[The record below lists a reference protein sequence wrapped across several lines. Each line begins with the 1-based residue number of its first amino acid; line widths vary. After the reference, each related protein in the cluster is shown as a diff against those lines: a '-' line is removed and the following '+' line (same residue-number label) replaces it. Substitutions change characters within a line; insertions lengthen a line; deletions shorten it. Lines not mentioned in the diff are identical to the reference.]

1 MERFTPPFC
10 PYPSCDNHLPN
21 PLDDWP
27 GRVHVRR
34 YGRHPS
40 GLARFRCVSCKA
52 TFCEGQFDCEFRH
65 RRVGLGPLIF
75 ELFTGG
81 FSNRQIARAL
91 SCSEWLV
98 RSRLSKLSKQG
109 MLYHAQLTANL
120 KIAEPV
126 AYDGLENFAR
136 SQYEP
141 NNINHAIG
149 QQSLFIYDFNF
160 APIRRKGRMSDR
172 QKLNKEKLDQLLG
185 KIPKMAIKDS
195 SQRMF
200 EQLAERLSDSAQKLT
215 LLSDEHY
222 LYKRALEALGPNR
235 QLIDHQ
241 TVSSKA
247 PRTYKNILFA
257 VNHADLLTRQHVK
270 AFARETISFA
280 KTAAS
285 MVQKY
290 ALFMVWK
297 NYFRPQFTK
306 RHKLDPSANTHSPA
320 QKLGLVSH
328 RLKYSEVFKHKLF
341 KNHTKLSHDWS
352 LFIDN
357 QTPYQRSQVQ
367 LLTAHN

>member
-1 MERFTPPFC
+1 M
-10 PYPSCDNHLPN
+10 
-21 PLDDWP
+21 
-27 GRVHVRR
+27 
-34 YGRHPS
+34 
-40 GLARFRCVSCKA
+40 
-52 TFCEGQFDCEFRH
+52 
-65 RRVGLGPLIF
+65 
-75 ELFTGG
+75 LF
-81 FSNRQIARAL
+81 
-91 SCSEWLV
+91 
-98 RSRLSKLSKQG
+98 
-109 MLYHAQLTANL
+109 HAQLTANL
-120 KIAEPV
+120 KIAEPI

-200 EQLAERLSDSAQKLT
+200 GQLAERLSGSAQKLT

-222 LYKRALEALGPNR
+222 LYKRALETLGR
-235 QLIDHQ
+235 DRHLIDHQ

-257 VNHADLLTRQHVK
+257 VNHTDLLTRQHVK

-297 NYFRPQFTK
+297 NYFRPKFTK
-306 RHKLDPSANTHSPA
+306 RHKLDPSANTHTPA
-320 QKLGLVSH
+320 QKLGLASH

-341 KNHTKLSHDWS
+341 KNHIKLSHDWS

-357 QTPYQRSQVQ
+357 QTPYQRSQMQ